1 MTERIPDRII
11 VINPNSSEQ
20 VTDGIDAALEDLRA
34 DTNAEFECLTLADG
48 PPGIETQHHV
58 DSVVMPLCR
67 MIENHDNRASA
78 FVLACFSDPGLQAAR
93 EVTRKPVLGIA
104 ESGLLTALTL
114 GDRVGVIA
122 ILAGSIARHSRFIRA
137 MGIEGRIAGELPV
150 GLGVAELADE
160 DVTYKRMTET
170 GKRLA
175 EEKGADVLVM
185 GCAGMARYRT
195 RLEDALGLPVIDPT
209 QAAAGMAVT
218 AARLGYRTRAQRARR
233 ASSGHGNTA
242 NM

>member
-1 MTERIPDRII
+1 MADRIV
-11 VINPNSSEQ
+11 VINPNSTAA
-20 VTDGIDAALEDLRA
+20 VTDDIDNALDNLRA
-34 DTNAEFECLTLADG
+34 DANAEFECLTLGDG
-48 PPGIETQHHV
+48 PPGIETQRHV

-67 MIENHDNRASA
+67 LIESCDNRASA
-78 FVLACFSDPGLQAAR
+78 FVIACFSDPGLQAAR
-93 EVTRKPVLGIA
+93 ETTRKPVLGIA

-122 ILAGSIARHSRFIRA
+122 ILAGSIPRHSRFIRA

-150 GLGVAELADE
+150 GLGVTELADE
-160 DVTYKRMTET
+160 DKTYARMTDV
-170 GKRLA
+170 GRRLA

-209 QAAAGMAVT
+209 QAAAGMAIT
-218 AARLGYRTRAQRARR
+218 ASRLGYRTGVQRNSA
-233 ASSGHGNTA
+233 
-242 NM
+242 

>member
-20 VTDGIDAALEDLRA
+20 VTDGIDVALGDLRA

-122 ILAGSIARHSRFIRA
+122 ILADSIARHSRFIRA

-218 AARLGYRTRAQRARR
+218 AARLGYRTRAQRSRR
-233 ASSGHGNTA
+233 ASSGRGNTA